1 MTISQTK
8 ELIQFLKS
16 RRSAN
21 TSSLTMPGPTDEELQ
36 DILTIGLRTPD
47 HGKLEP
53 WRLMVAKG
61 DARKDLGERLA
72 KNFAL
77 EKNTLTEKQQD
88 KLTQIITHTI
98 TDAPVIIYV
107 ISCVEEHAHIPKIE
121 QNFSA
126 GAVCMNILWA
136 VNAYGYSANWITGWL
151 ANSEQTKKTIQIKE
165 NEMVAGV
172 IFIGSTDTP
181 NTDRKRPDLTEKV
194 SYWPIKE

>member
-1 MTISQTK
+1 MSTSAIK
-8 ELIQFLKS
+8 ELIKLLKS

-21 TSSLTMPGPTDEELQ
+21 TSSLTAPGPTDEELQ
-36 DILTIGLRTPD
+36 DIITIGLRTPD

-53 WRLMVAKG
+53 WRLIVIKG
-61 DARKDLGERLA
+61 DARKDFGEQLA
-72 KNFAL
+72 KNFSL

-88 KLTQIITHTI
+88 KLTQIVTHTV

-107 ISCVEEHAHIPKIE
+107 ISCLEEHLHIPKIE
-121 QNFSA
+121 QTLSA

-151 ANSEQTKKTIQIKE
+151 ANSGQTKKTINIKE

-172 IFIGSTDTP
+172 IFIGSIDTP